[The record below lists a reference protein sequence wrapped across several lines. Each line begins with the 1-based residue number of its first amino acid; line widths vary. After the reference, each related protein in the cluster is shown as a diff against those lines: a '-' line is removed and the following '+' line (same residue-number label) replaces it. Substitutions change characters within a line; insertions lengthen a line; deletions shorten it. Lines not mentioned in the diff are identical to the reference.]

1 MSVVLTLRQLGIA
14 TRMLLVES
22 TRELGIILGFTI
34 IFPIGILFFLNQL
47 VAPDLRVQ
55 VLVGTIMMETAL
67 LNINALAQSLGN
79 DKSTRMFDLWVSLPI
94 NPIAYALSNALS
106 LLPFTLASALITLGV
121 AVAAFHVSIATS
133 VFPLLVGG
141 FVLVWASTLGI
152 GYLVGVYG
160 GTPRQ
165 INSTAQIVGIIL
177 TFFAPIFYPV
187 TVLPLPLQA
196 VAYLWPLTWGSEFL
210 VAVVHGAGG
219 TVLLAGSV
227 LVVYVLAWFVLI
239 GTGLRWR
246 QP

>member
-1 MSVVLTLRQLGIA
+1 MTVLVTARRLGIA
-14 TRMLLVES
+14 TQMLLTE
-22 TRELGIILGFTI
+22 TLRELGIVLGFTI

-67 LNINALAQSLGN
+67 LNINGLAQSLGN
-79 DKSTRMFDLWVSLPI
+79 DKATRVFDLWVSLPVS
-94 NPIAYALSNALS
+94 PVVYAVSNALS
-106 LLPFTLASALITLGV
+106 LLPFTLLSAVITLGFAIV
-121 AVAAFHVSIATS
+121 AFHVSIMVA
-133 VFPLLVGG
+133 VIPLLVGG

-165 INSTAQIVGIIL
+165 INSYAQIVGIIL

-187 TVLPLPLQA
+187 SVLPVPLQI
-196 VAYLWPLTWGSEFL
+196 VAYAWPLTWGSEFL
-210 VAVVHGAGG
+210 VALVHGSGSTALLSGVVLGG
-219 TVLLAGSV
+219 YTI
-227 LVVYVLAWFVLI
+227 AWVVLI
-239 GTGLRWR
+239 GFGLRWR

>member
-1 MSVVLTLRQLGIA
+1 MSGWSTLRNLGTA
-14 TRMLLVES
+14 TEMLLVES
-22 TRELGIILGFTI
+22 MRELGIVLGFTI

-47 VAPDLRVQ
+47 VVPELRVQ

-79 DKSTRMFDLWVSLPI
+79 DKSTRIFDLWVSLPVS
-94 NPIAYALSNALS
+94 PVVYALSNALS
-106 LLPFTLASALITLGV
+106 LLPYTLASALFTLGV
-121 AVAAFHVSIATS
+121 AVTVFHVAIGWA

-152 GYLVGVYG
+152 GYLVGVYA

-165 INSTAQIVGIIL
+165 INAWAQIVGVIL

-187 TVLPLPLQA
+187 TILPVPLQA
-196 VAYLWPLTWGSEFL
+196 IAYAWPLTWGSQFL
-210 VAVVHGAGG
+210 VALVHGSSG
-219 TVLLAGSV
+219 TTMLAGAV
-227 LVVYVLAWFVLI
+227 LVAYVVAWIVLI

-246 QP
+246 QA

>member
-1 MSVVLTLRQLGIA
+1 VTVFTSARRLA
-14 TRMLLVES
+14 TATHMLLVET

-67 LNINALAQSLGN
+67 LNINGLAQSLGN
-79 DKSTRMFDLWVSLPI
+79 DKATRVFDLWVSLPVS
-94 NPIAYALSNALS
+94 PVVYALANALS
-106 LLPFTLASALITLGV
+106 ILPFTLASALFTLGV
-121 AVAAFHVSIATS
+121 AVTIFHVAIPVAT
-133 VFPLLVGG
+133 FPFLVGG

-165 INSTAQIVGIIL
+165 INSTAQIVGVIL

-187 TVLPLPLQA
+187 TVLPVPLQ
-196 VAYLWPLTWGSEFL
+196 VLAYAWPLTWGSEFL
-210 VAVVHGAGG
+210 VATIHGVGP
-219 TVLLAGSV
+219 TVLLSGAV
-227 LVVYVLAWFVLI
+227 LVGFAAAWMVLI
-239 GTGLRWR
+239 GSGLRWR
-246 QP
+246 QA

>member
-1 MSVVLTLRQLGIA
+1 VTAFTSARRLA
-14 TRMLLVES
+14 TATHMLLVET

-67 LNINALAQSLGN
+67 LNINGLAQSLGN
-79 DKSTRMFDLWVSLPI
+79 DKATRVFDLWVSLPVS
-94 NPIAYALSNALS
+94 PVVYALANALS
-106 LLPFTLASALITLGV
+106 ILPFTLASALFTLGV
-121 AVAAFHVSIATS
+121 AVTIFHVAIPVAT
-133 VFPLLVGG
+133 FPFLVGG

-165 INSTAQIVGIIL
+165 INSTAQIVGVIL

-187 TVLPLPLQA
+187 TVLPVPLQ
-196 VAYLWPLTWGSEFL
+196 VLAYAWPLTWGSEFL
-210 VAVVHGAGG
+210 VAIIHGAGP
-219 TVLLAGSV
+219 TVLLSGAV
-227 LVVYVLAWFVLI
+227 LVGFAAAWMVLI
-239 GTGLRWR
+239 GSGLRWR
-246 QP
+246 QA

>member
-1 MSVVLTLRQLGIA
+1 MSVYQTLRRLGIA
-14 TRMLLVES
+14 THMLLVE
-22 TRELGIILGFTI
+22 TLRELGIVLGFTI

-47 VAPDLRVQ
+47 IPPDLRVQ

-67 LNINALAQSLGN
+67 LNINGLAQSLGN
-79 DKSTRMFDLWVSLPI
+79 DKATRVFDLWVSLPVS
-94 NPIAYALSNALS
+94 PVVYALSNALV
-106 LLPFTLASALITLGV
+106 LLPFTVLSALITLGV
-121 AVAAFHVSIATS
+121 AVVAFHVAISFA

-187 TVLPLPLQA
+187 SVLPLPLQV
-196 VAYLWPLTWGSEFL
+196 VAFAWPLTWGSEFL

-219 TVLLAGSV
+219 TALLSGGVLLA
-227 LVVYVLAWFVLI
+227 YVITWLVLI
-239 GTGLRWR
+239 GSGVRWR
-246 QP
+246 QV